1 MLMEY
6 IIQALK
12 GAFNLIITLDPEVR
26 SVVSTSL
33 QLSITSTLFAAVVG
47 TPIGILI
54 TKVDF
59 TGKHFLNTMLNTLL
73 SLPTVVLG
81 LLVFSFISRRGIFGE
96 WGMLFTMRG
105 IIIGQVLLILPII
118 IALVRNAIHDVDEK
132 MYRTAISLGATGTQ
146 QFRLLLSEARYG
158 IIGALITG
166 FGRVVGE
173 VGVSMMLGGNIKG
186 YTRTITTAIA
196 METNKGR
203 FSFGLALGIILLS
216 ISFIINYI
224 IYYFQSGEFK

>member
-1 MLMEY
+1 MEY
-6 IIQALK
+6 IIEALK

-33 QLSITSTLFAAVVG
+33 QLSITSTLIAAVLG
-47 TPIGILI
+47 TPLGILI

-59 TGKHFLNTMLNTLL
+59 KAKHFLNTILNTLL

-132 MYRTAISLGATGTQ
+132 MYKTAVSLGATGTQ

-158 IIGALITG
+158 IIGALVTG
-166 FGRVVGE
+166 FGRVIGE

-224 IYYFQSGEFK
+224 IYYFQSGEIQ

>member
-1 MLMEY
+1 MDYLLS
-6 IIQALK
+6 ALK
-12 GAFNLIITLDPEVR
+12 GAINLIITLDPEV
-26 SVVSTSL
+26 SIVVATSL
-33 QLSITSTLFAAVVG
+33 KLSLTSTFIAALLG
-47 TPIGILI
+47 TPLGILI
-54 TKVDF
+54 SKVDF
-59 TGKHFLNTMLNTLL
+59 KGKYFLNTVLNTLL

-81 LLVFSFISRRGIFGE
+81 LFVYSIISRRGVLGE
-96 WGMLFTMRG
+96 TGMLFTLRG

-118 IALVRNAIHDVDEK
+118 VALVRNAIHDVDEK
-132 MYRTAISLGATGTQ
+132 MYKTAMSLGATGTQ

-166 FGRVVGE
+166 FGRVIGE

-203 FSFGLALGIILLS
+203 FSFGLALGIILLT

-224 IYYFQSGEFK
+224 IYYFQSGEVK

>member
-1 MLMEY
+1 MEY
-6 IIQALK
+6 IIEALK

-33 QLSITSTLFAAVVG
+33 QLSITSTLIAAVVG

-132 MYRTAISLGATGTQ
+132 MYKTAISLGATGTQ

-158 IIGALITG
+158 IIGALVTG
-166 FGRVVGE
+166 FGRVIGE

-203 FSFGLALGIILLS
+203 FSFGMALGIILLT

-224 IYYFQSGEFK
+224 IYYFQSGEIQ

>member
-1 MLMEY
+1 MEY

-12 GAFNLIITLDPEVR
+12 GAINLIFTLDPEV
-26 SVVSTSL
+26 STVVSTSL
-33 QLSITSTLFAAVVG
+33 QLSLTSTVLAAIIG
-47 TPIGILI
+47 TPLGIMI
-54 TKVDF
+54 TKFDF
-59 TGKHFLNTMLNTLL
+59 TGKHFLNTILNTLL

-81 LLVFSFISRRGIFGE
+81 LLVFSFISRRGVFGE
-96 WGMLFTMRG
+96 WGLLFTMRG

-132 MYRTAISLGATGTQ
+132 MYKTAVSLGATGTQ

>member
-1 MLMEY
+1 MEY
-6 IIQALK
+6 IIEALK

-33 QLSITSTLFAAVVG
+33 QLSITSTLIAAVVG

-96 WGMLFTMRG
+96 WGMLFTMTG

-132 MYRTAISLGATGTQ
+132 MYKTAMSLGATGTQ

-166 FGRVVGE
+166 FGRVIGE

-203 FSFGLALGIILLS
+203 FSFGLALGLILLS

-224 IYYFQSGEFK
+224 IYYFQSGEVK

>member
-1 MLMEY
+1 MEY
-6 IIQALK
+6 IIEALR
-12 GAFNLIITLDPEVR
+12 GAFNLIITLDTEVR
-26 SVVSTSL
+26 TVVSTSL
-33 QLSITSTLFAAVVG
+33 QLSLTSTFIAAIIG

-59 TGKHFLNTMLNTLL
+59 KGKHFLNTLLNTLL

-81 LLVFSFISRRGIFGE
+81 LLVFSFISRRGILGE

-132 MYRTAISLGATGTQ
+132 MYKTAISLGATGTQ

-158 IIGALITG
+158 IIGALVTG
-166 FGRVVGE
+166 FGRVIGE

-224 IYYFQSGEFK
+224 IYYFQSGEIQ

>member
-1 MLMEY
+1 MEY
-6 IIQALK
+6 IIEALK
-12 GAFNLIITLDPEVR
+12 GAFNLIVTLDPEVKT
-26 SVVSTSL
+26 VVGTSL
-33 QLSITSTLFAAVVG
+33 HLSLTSTFIAAVIG

-59 TGKHFLNTMLNTLL
+59 RGKHFLNTILNTLL

-81 LLVFSFISRRGIFGE
+81 LLVFSFISRRGILGE

-158 IIGALITG
+158 IIGALVTG
-166 FGRVVGE
+166 FGRVIGE

-203 FSFGLALGIILLS
+203 FSFGMALGIILLT

-224 IYYFQSGEFK
+224 IYYFQSGEIR

>member
-1 MLMEY
+1 MEY
-6 IIQALK
+6 IIEALK

-33 QLSITSTLFAAVVG
+33 QLSITSTLIAAVVG

-96 WGMLFTMRG
+96 WGMLFTMTG

-132 MYRTAISLGATGTQ
+132 MYKTAISLGATGTQ
-146 QFRLLLSEARYG
+146 QFWLLLSEARYG
-158 IIGALITG
+158 IIGALVTG
-166 FGRVVGE
+166 FGRVIGE

-203 FSFGLALGIILLS
+203 FSFGMALGIILLT

-224 IYYFQSGEFK
+224 IYYFQSGEIQ

>member
-12 GAFNLIITLDPEVR
+12 GAINLIFTLDPEV
-26 SVVSTSL
+26 STVVSTSL
-33 QLSITSTLFAAVVG
+33 QLSLTSTVLAAIIG
-47 TPIGILI
+47 TPLGIMI
-54 TKVDF
+54 TKFDF
-59 TGKHFLNTMLNTLL
+59 TGKHFLNTILNTLL

-81 LLVFSFISRRGIFGE
+81 LFVYSVISRRGIFGE
-96 WGMLFTMRG
+96 WGLLFTNKG
-105 IIIGQVLLILPII
+105 IIIGQVLLILPIVV
-118 IALVRNAIHDVDEK
+118 ALVRNAIHDVDEK
-132 MYRTAISLGATGTQ
+132 MYKTAISLGATGSQ

-158 IIGALITG
+158 IIGALVTG
-166 FGRVVGE
+166 FGRVIGE

>member
-1 MLMEY
+1 MEY
-6 IIQALK
+6 IIEALR
-12 GAFNLIITLDPEVR
+12 GAFNLIITLDTEVR
-26 SVVSTSL
+26 TVVSTSL
-33 QLSITSTLFAAVVG
+33 QLSLTSTFIAAIIG

-59 TGKHFLNTMLNTLL
+59 KGKHVLNTLLNTLL

-81 LLVFSFISRRGIFGE
+81 LLVFSFISRRGILGE

-132 MYRTAISLGATGTQ
+132 MYKTAISLGATGTQ
-146 QFRLLLSEARYG
+146 QFRLLLLEARYG
-158 IIGALITG
+158 IIGALVTG
-166 FGRVVGE
+166 FGRVIGE

-224 IYYFQSGEFK
+224 IYYFQSGEIQ

>member
-1 MLMEY
+1 MEY

-26 SVVSTSL
+26 TVVSTSL
-33 QLSITSTLFAAVVG
+33 QLSITSTFIAAIIG

-59 TGKHFLNTMLNTLL
+59 KGKHFLNTILNTLL

-81 LLVFSFISRRGIFGE
+81 LLVFSFISRRGIMGE

-132 MYRTAISLGATGTQ
+132 MYKTAISLGATGTQ

-158 IIGALITG
+158 IIGALVTG
-166 FGRVVGE
+166 FGRVIGE

>member
-1 MLMEY
+1 MEY

-26 SVVSTSL
+26 TVVSTSL
-33 QLSITSTLFAAVVG
+33 QLSITSTFIAAIIG

-59 TGKHFLNTMLNTLL
+59 KGKHFLNTILNTLL

-81 LLVFSFISRRGIFGE
+81 LLVFSFISRRGIMGE

-132 MYRTAISLGATGTQ
+132 MYKTAISLGATGTQ

-158 IIGALITG
+158 IIGALVTG
-166 FGRVVGE
+166 FGRVIGE

-224 IYYFQSGEFK
+224 IYYFQSGEIQ

>member
-1 MLMEY
+1 MDYLLS
-6 IIQALK
+6 AFK
-12 GAFNLIITLDPEVR
+12 GAINLIITLDSEI
-26 SVVSTSL
+26 SIVVATSL
-33 QLSITSTLFAAVVG
+33 KLSLISTFIAALIG
-47 TPIGILI
+47 TPLGILI
-54 TKVDF
+54 SKVDF
-59 TGKHFLNTMLNTLL
+59 KGKYFLNTVLNTLL

-81 LLVFSFISRRGIFGE
+81 LFVYSIISRRGILGE
-96 WGMLFTMRG
+96 TGMLFTLRG

-118 IALVRNAIHDVDEK
+118 VALVRNAIHDVDEK
-132 MYRTAISLGATGTQ
+132 MYKTAMSLGATGTQ

-166 FGRVVGE
+166 FGRVIGE

-203 FSFGLALGIILLS
+203 FSFGLALGLILLS

-224 IYYFQSGEFK
+224 IYYFQSGEVK

>member
-1 MLMEY
+1 MEY
-6 IIQALK
+6 IIEALR
-12 GAFNLIITLDPEVR
+12 GAFNLIITLDTEVR
-26 SVVSTSL
+26 TVVSTSL
-33 QLSITSTLFAAVVG
+33 QLSLTSTFIAAIIG

-59 TGKHFLNTMLNTLL
+59 KGKHFLNTILNTLL

-81 LLVFSFISRRGIFGE
+81 LLVFSFISRRGILGE

-132 MYRTAISLGATGTQ
+132 MYKTAISLGATGTQ
-146 QFRLLLSEARYG
+146 QFRLLLLEARYG
-158 IIGALITG
+158 IIGALVTG
-166 FGRVVGE
+166 FGRVIGE

-224 IYYFQSGEFK
+224 IYYFQSGEIQ